1 MADGGYRFSGAG
13 QYFYQG
19 QNQQAHRGHLHQRT
33 GSPTSS
39 ARLGFHNNDTPSP
52 NRSTGTNSPAF
63 SMFGQ
68 GHHGGQHSL
77 LNGNQ
82 NHRGF
87 QVPMNLNKYSQQ
99 SGQHQSNHHQN
110 HGSDQIFQNG
120 YNHQHNMSSGT
131 LSSTTPHFTPSHLH
145 SSTPVGG
152 QSRVPDTEH
161 WKEQVTVANATR
173 EMQQAH
179 IYARSSGGQNK
190 QSIPPALQAAL
201 RNDDEDKR
209 ALTSPYGKQPWRTL
223 DFSGQGVRTI
233 SSSLFN
239 YPFLER
245 LFFNH
250 NKLRFINPDIG
261 QLRNLTF
268 LDLSQNE
275 LTHLPPQMGMLVNL
289 KGLYLFDNH
298 LHTLPYEMGYLYNL
312 EFLGIEGNPLNDEIR
327 NTMAEGGTQELI
339 RSLRESIPEMDPPD
353 ERDWIILDETPVNTA
368 EEDRFTVFDANILC
382 PKYVTATQYPYVPS
396 RALAW
401 DRRREMVMNEIR
413 HRDADIV
420 CLQEIDS
427 ESFNEAFRPTL
438 ARNDYKGIFWQ
449 KSRAQT
455 MAEREAKLVDGC
467 ATFWKNSKY
476 IMLDKQMVDFRKM
489 AINRA
494 DMKGEHD
501 IFNRVMTRDDIATV
515 TFLEN
520 RLTGSRVIVVNTHV
534 FWNPE
539 FADVKVVQIAILM
552 EQVARLAETYAKW
565 KPCTDKEVFKF
576 ANGDSDEP
584 EVEVKEPAPSQTYAH
599 STDIPMLMCGDFN
612 STPGSGP
619 YDLIAHGSLSNS
631 HEDLAGRSYG
641 TFTRDGM
648 RHPFSMK
655 SAYSNVGE
663 MEFTNYTAQW
673 QGVVD
678 YIWYSTNALQ
688 NTGLLGEI
696 DREYLKRVPGFPSWH
711 FPSDHL
717 PLFAEFV
724 VKGKKEKKVVEA
736 DFGPSTKR

>member
-1 MADGGYRFSGAG
+1 
-13 QYFYQG
+13 
-19 QNQQAHRGHLHQRT
+19 
-33 GSPTSS
+33 
-39 ARLGFHNNDTPSP
+39 
-52 NRSTGTNSPAF
+52 
-63 SMFGQ
+63 
-68 GHHGGQHSL
+68 
-77 LNGNQ
+77 
-82 NHRGF
+82 
-87 QVPMNLNKYSQQ
+87 
-99 SGQHQSNHHQN
+99 
-110 HGSDQIFQNG
+110 
-120 YNHQHNMSSGT
+120 MSSGT
-131 LSSTTPHFTPSHLH
+131 LSSATPHFTPSHLQ
-145 SSTPVGG
+145 SNTPVGG
-152 QSRVPDTEH
+152 QGGMSRPDTEY
-161 WKEQVTVANATR
+161 WNEQVRVANASR
-173 EMQQAH
+173 ELTQAH
-179 IYARSSGGQNK
+179 YFARSSGGANK
-190 QSIPPALQAAL
+190 QTIPSAL
-201 RNDDEDKR
+201 RAAFRDDDEERKPINGQV
-209 ALTSPYGKQPWRTL
+209 TVKQPWRVL
-223 DFSGQGVRTI
+223 DFSGQGLRVI
-233 SSSLFN
+233 ASSLFR
-239 YPFLER
+239 YPFLEK
-245 LFFNH
+245 LYFNH
-250 NKLRFINPDIG
+250 NKLRYITPELG

-268 LDLSQNE
+268 LDLSQND
-275 LTHLPPQMGMLVNL
+275 LQDLPPQIGMLVNL

-298 LHTLPYEMGYLYNL
+298 LQTLPYEMGYLYQL

-327 NTMAEGGTQELI
+327 NTLAESGTQELI
-339 RSLRESIPEMDPPD
+339 RSLRESGPELDPPD
-353 ERDWIILDETPVNTA
+353 ERDWIILDETPINTG

-401 DRRREMVMNEIR
+401 DRRREMVINEIR
-413 HRDADIV
+413 HRNADIV

-427 ESFNEAFRPTL
+427 ESFNEEFRPNL
-438 ARNDYKGIFWQ
+438 AANDYKGIFWQ

-520 RLTGSRVIVVNTHV
+520 RLTGSRIIVVNTHV

-584 EVEVKEPAPSQTYAH
+584 EVAVKPAPSQTYAH
-599 STDIPMLMCGDFN
+599 ATDIPMLLCGDFN

-619 YDLIAHGSLSNS
+619 YDLIAHGSLSNA
-631 HEDLAGRSYG
+631 HQDLVGRSYG
-641 TFTRDGM
+641 SFTRDGM
-648 RHPFSMK
+648 RHPFSLK
-655 SAYSNVGE
+655 STYANIGE
-663 MEFTNYTAQW
+663 MEFTNYTATW

-696 DREYLKRVPGFPSWH
+696 DRNYLQRVPGFPSWH

-717 PLFAEFV
+717 PLFAEYV

-736 DFGPSTKR
+736 DFGPSKR